1 MHFGDPLLSSTAFLS
16 MQKQCAPAVGV
27 ILGALLLYTSHC
39 QSLINKRID
48 ERGGYE
54 CGVKAEEEEED
65 AEAEEEREI
74 KRDRNRREGHYI

>member
-1 MHFGDPLLSSTAFLS
+1 MG
-16 MQKQCAPAVGV
+16 G

-48 ERGGYE
+48 EWGGYE
-54 CGVKAEEEEED
+54 CGVKAEEEEEEED